1 MEIVAGINPRMQM
14 RDVGDYARRVE
25 SLGFDTLH
33 IPEMVH
39 DPFVMSSLALAATS
53 SLHVRTGVALA
64 FVRSPM
70 VSALS
75 AWDLAQLS
83 EGRFD
88 LGLGTQIRKNVEER
102 YGMPF
107 DKPVNR
113 LREYIGAVRACFD
126 SFGKRECVP
135 FQGEFYNL
143 SRLQDEFIPK
153 SLGDIR
159 VPEIWL
165 GAVGPKLSAL
175 AGWRFVSKLPSG
187 CIGGGPY
194 RPKRRLSSH
203 LIVITAISV
212 VQVPRR
218 CVLRA
223 FEL

>member
-1 MEIVAGINPRMQM
+1 MEIVAGINPRMQL

-88 LGLGTQIRKNVEER
+88 LGLG
-102 YGMPF
+102 
-107 DKPVNR
+107 
-113 LREYIGAVRACFD
+113 
-126 SFGKRECVP
+126 
-135 FQGEFYNL
+135 L
-143 SRLQDEFIPK
+143 SLIHISEPTR
-153 SLGDIR
+153 
-159 VPEIWL
+159 
-165 GAVGPKLSAL
+165 
-175 AGWRFVSKLPSG
+175 
-187 CIGGGPY
+187 PY
-194 RPKRRLSSH
+194 
-203 LIVITAISV
+203 
-212 VQVPRR
+212 
-218 CVLRA
+218 
-223 FEL
+223 